1 LKDDPMSDPQA
12 LPETVP
18 LEQAAEHLHTSLRSL
33 EHLSKVGKFPPIRRV
48 GHKRLVL
55 RQDLEEF
62 IAGSWQPPEATNG
75 R

>member
-1 LKDDPMSDPQA
+1 M
-12 LPETVP
+12 VP
-18 LEQAAEHLHTSLRSL
+18 IARHGHGPAVRAAACGHRPAGSGIMDGHGT
-33 EHLSKVGKFPPIRRV
+33 FPPIRRV